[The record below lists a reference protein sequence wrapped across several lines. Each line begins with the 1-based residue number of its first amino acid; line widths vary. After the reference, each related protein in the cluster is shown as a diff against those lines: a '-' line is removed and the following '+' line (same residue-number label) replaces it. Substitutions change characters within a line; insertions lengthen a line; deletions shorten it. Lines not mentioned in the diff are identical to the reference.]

1 MPNRKAIPIKILDRH
16 YVECSVEEATHVTIK
31 LPGPT
36 GKVILPVILHGTRD
50 GTNCWSWNGN
60 VELPTLK
67 PSLLTEG
74 VRENT
79 KYKCHSWIN
88 DGNVRFLPDCSHEF
102 VGQTVEL
109 LPVDPPV
116 TRVES

>member
-1 MPNRKAIPIKILDRH
+1 MSTRKAIPIKILNAR
-16 YVECSVEEATHVTIK
+16 YVECPVEEATHVTIK

-36 GKVILPVILHGTRD
+36 GKITLPVILHGTRD

-67 PSLLTEG
+67 PSLLSEG
-74 VRENT
+74 GWEDT
-79 KYKCHSWIN
+79 KFKCHTWIN
-88 DGNVRFLPDCSHEF
+88 DGKAQFLPDCSHEL
-102 VGQTVEL
+102 VGQTVDL

-116 TRVES
+116 IS